1 MARGDMPLD
10 VLSIA
15 TEPVILNRK
24 ENEAVPMTVDFTNV
38 VAGADGLKVVK
49 AGTPVSVAGVPVTA
63 TPWTGAVGILMHD
76 CYEDRPQVA
85 CLKKAYIN
93 KARAEAN
100 SSLTYDS
107 ALTTALVAAGCRIV
121 IE

>member
-1 MARGDMPLD
+1 MARGSMTIDTLA
-10 VLSIA
+10 IA

-38 VAGADGLKVVK
+38 TAGSDGLKVVK
-49 AGTPVSVAGVPVTA
+49 AGTPVNVNGVPVVE

-76 CYEDRPQVA
+76 VYEDRPQGA

-100 SSLTYDS
+100 SRLTYDA

-121 IE
+121 VE

>member
-1 MARGDMPLD
+1 MARGSMNVDTLA
-10 VLSIA
+10 IA

-38 VAGADGLKVVK
+38 TAGSDGIKVVK
-49 AGTPVSVAGVPVTA
+49 AGTPVNGNGVPVVE

-76 CYEDRPQVA
+76 VYEDRPQGA

-100 SSLTYDS
+100 SGLTYNA
-107 ALTTALVAAGCRIV
+107 ALITALVSAGCRIV
-121 IE
+121 VE